1 MRAATYADV
10 GIEVPARSTSTPL
23 ALVPVLVVAAVK
35 VVASMAFSN
44 RYGWFQDELYYRAS
58 AYHLELGY
66 VDFPPVTPLIA
77 RLSQNIVP
85 DSLIALRF
93 TSILAGAVVAVLAAL
108 IARELGGG
116 RLAQVV
122 ATAAVV
128 ISPVFIVGNFE
139 FGTVSFD
146 QLAWALLLWL
156 LARLLNG
163 HSPRL
168 WLVAGFV
175 LGIGLETKYTIAALV
190 VALAG
195 GLMLTRERRDLATPW
210 PWLGFALALL
220 LFLPNLWWQV
230 GHEWI
235 SVAYTFKHRAT
246 TDGPVA
252 YWLEQFLIV
261 QPLLLPLVVA
271 GAVWLWRSGTYRT
284 LAWFA
289 ILVEVLFFLAGGKSY
304 YPAAMYPLL
313 YAAGAVWLERSCRSR
328 VLRAAWL
335 AATLTLTLVLLPIE
349 LPVEPAALFAS
360 SGEWRS
366 QPDFAGM
373 YGWPQ
378 LSRQIVTVYHSLPP
392 SERSRAMVLASN
404 YSEAGALDLY
414 GPHLGLPQDAVVS
427 PHLTYYYWA
436 PARMDPQ
443 VVIAVGYDRQR
454 MRSLF
459 GSVTQVGTVHS
470 VDGVQTGEGGGAIFI
485 CRSPRQPLW
494 QAWPSLQ
501 SLD

>member
-1 MRAATYADV
+1 VAAVKVVAST
-10 GIEVPARSTSTPL
+10 AR
-23 ALVPVLVVAAVK
+23 VPVLVVAAVK
-35 VVASMAFSN
+35 VVASTAFSN

-77 RLSQNIVP
+77 RLALTIAP

-93 TSILAGAVVAVLAAL
+93 TSIVAGAVVAILAAL

-156 LARLLNG
+156 LVRLLGG

-168 WLVAGFV
+168 WLVAGAV
-175 LGIGLETKYTIAALV
+175 LGIGLETKYTIAALA
-190 VALAG
+190 VALTG
-195 GLMLTRERRDLATPW
+195 GLLLTRARRHLATPW

-230 GHEWI
+230 GHDWI
-235 SVAYTFKHRAT
+235 SVTYTFQHRGN
-246 TDGPVA
+246 TDGPLA
-252 YWLEQFLIV
+252 YWLEQLLIV

-284 LAWFA
+284 LTWLA
-289 ILVEVLFFLAGGKSY
+289 ILVELLSLVAGGKSY

-313 YAAGAVWLERSCRSR
+313 YAAGAVWVEQCFRSR
-328 VLRAAWL
+328 VFRAVWL
-335 AATLTLTLVLLPIE
+335 TLTLIVTLVLLPIE

-378 LSRQIVTVYHSLPP
+378 LSQQIALVYRSLPP
-392 SERSRAMVLASN
+392 SERRGTMVLASN

-414 GPHLGLPQDAVVS
+414 GPNQGLPASAVVS

-436 PARMDPQ
+436 PARMNPQ
-443 VVIAVGYDRQR
+443 VVIAVGYDRQQ

-459 GSVTQVGTVHS
+459 GSVTRVGTVHS
-470 VDGVQTGEGGGAIFI
+470 VEGVQTGEGGGPIYI